1 MKPRRNELA
10 PPSGAM
16 VGPEERREILE
27 KIATAVRGCT
37 RCRLHATR
45 IHAVPGEGPIDAPVF
60 VIGEAPGRDED
71 ASGRPFIGAAGKIFD
86 KGLQAVGLPREE
98 TYITNVVKCRPPA
111 NRAPKADEIA
121 SCRPYL
127 LAQIEAVRPKVAI
140 TLGATALRGLLG
152 HPVPF
157 KEARG
162 QAIELGGVV
171 VLPTYHPAAV
181 LYNRRLE
188 VEIRRDLRLAARV
201 LISGRARH
209 IADRHRRDK
218 RSHRVNAR
226 RRGPSQGA
234 KRSARRSP

>member
-1 MKPRRNELA
+1 MVA
-10 PPSGAM
+10 PD
-16 VGPEERREILE
+16 ERREILE

-45 IHAVPGEGPIDAPVF
+45 IHAVPGEGPIDASVF

-71 ASGRPFIGAAGKIFD
+71 ALGRPFVGAAGKILD
-86 KGLQAVGLPREE
+86 KALQVAGLPREE
-98 TYITNVVKCRPPA
+98 TFITNVVKCRPPA

-140 TLGATALRGLLG
+140 TLGATALRGLVG
-152 HPVPF
+152 HPVSF
-157 KEARG
+157 KQARG
-162 QAIELGGVV
+162 QAIEFAGVL

-188 VEIRRDLRLAARV
+188 VAIRRDLRAAARV
-201 LISGRARH
+201 LTSGRSRH
-209 IADRHRRDK
+209 VADRHRRDT

-226 RRGPSQGA
+226 RRGPSRGA